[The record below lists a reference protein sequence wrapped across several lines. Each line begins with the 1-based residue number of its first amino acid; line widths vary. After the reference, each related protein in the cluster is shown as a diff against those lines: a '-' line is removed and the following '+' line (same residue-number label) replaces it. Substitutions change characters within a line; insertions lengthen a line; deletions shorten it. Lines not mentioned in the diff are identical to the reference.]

1 MIREPTSSVRHE
13 LLGKLPTG
21 LRTDGDRSLLHTSA
35 PPHST
40 LPTTRPL
47 QRRKASSA
55 SAIAR
60 PLVTATSERTIGS
73 ASASSPT
80 IHVTLPGAIDDNAA
94 NLNFAESSL
103 SDISAGRHCL
113 MQPELRFE
121 HLVELLPTDWQAA
134 LAGDEVEPILGMGG
148 ALVFR
153 VLDSAGGCKYL
164 KLASGLGAR
173 LLTREMARTEWVS
186 SHHIRVP
193 RFLMKTCTRINAV
206 LMTAVPGRHL
216 TLDTDDFLGAVRT
229 MGRGLAR
236 LHALP
241 SANCPF
247 NETPRARLERA
258 REAIEQNLL
267 DASQFDDRNCGI
279 TPSTLYQRLDGAIP
293 ASEDIVVVHG
303 DATLS
308 NMLIGSD
315 GELGFIDCG
324 HSGRSDRYVDLAV
337 IEAELLTEFGR
348 DAVECFHDK
357 YGTRQWDN
365 QKAAF
370 FRDLYELF

>member
-1 MIREPTSSVRHE
+1 MHRGRGFYR
-13 LLGKLPTG
+13 L
-21 LRTDGDRSLLHTSA
+21 DSA
-35 PPHST
+35 KEKH
-40 LPTTRPL
+40 
-47 QRRKASSA
+47 AV
-55 SAIAR
+55 AIADM
-60 PLVTATSERTIGS
+60 E
-73 ASASSPT
+73 
-80 IHVTLPGAIDDNAA
+80 D
-94 NLNFAESSL
+94 
-103 SDISAGRHCL
+103 
-113 MQPELRFE
+113 QLRFE
-121 HLVELLPTDWQAA
+121 NVVELLPPDWQAA
-134 LAGDEVEPILGMGG
+134 LAGDEVEPISGMGE

-153 VLDSAGGCKYL
+153 VLDSDGGCKYL
-164 KLASGLGAR
+164 KLASGLGAQ
-173 LLTREMARTEWVS
+173 LLTQEIARTEWLS

-193 RFLMKTCTRINAV
+193 KFLMKVCTQRVNAV

-216 TLDTDDFLGAVRT
+216 TLDTDDLVEAVHT

-247 NETPRARLERA
+247 DEAPQTRLERA

-267 DASQFDDRNCGI
+267 DASQFDDRNSGF
-279 TPSTLYQRLDGAIP
+279 TPSMLYQRLDSAIP
-293 ASEDIVVVHG
+293 ACEDIVVVHG

-337 IEAELLTEFGR
+337 IEAELVTEFGR
-348 DAVECFHDK
+348 DAAECFNDA
-357 YGTRQWDN
+357 YGMREWDD

>member
-1 MIREPTSSVRHE
+1 MRMTD
-13 LLGKLPTG
+13 KLSAAQA
-21 LRTDGDRSLLHTSA
+21 DR
-35 PPHST
+35 
-40 LPTTRPL
+40 
-47 QRRKASSA
+47 Q
-55 SAIAR
+55 
-60 PLVTATSERTIGS
+60 ATSVLRGAPS
-73 ASASSPT
+73 
-80 IHVTLPGAIDDNAA
+80 LAIDY
-94 NLNFAESSL
+94 SL
-103 SDISAGRHCL
+103 MED
-113 MQPELRFE
+113 QLRFE
-121 HLVELLPTDWQAA
+121 NLVELLPPDWQAA

-164 KLASGLGAR
+164 KLASGLGAQ
-173 LLTREMARTEWVS
+173 LLTQEMARTEWLS

-193 RFLMKTCTRINAV
+193 RFLMKTRTQRVNAV

-216 TLDTDDFLGAVRT
+216 TLDTDDLLGAVHT
-229 MGRGLAR
+229 LGRGLAR

-241 SANCPF
+241 STNCPF
-247 NETPRARLERA
+247 DETPRTRLERA

-267 DASQFDDRNCGI
+267 DASQFDDRNSGL
-279 TPSTLYQRLDGAIP
+279 TPSMLYRRLDGAIP
-293 ASEDIVVVHG
+293 ACEDIVVVHG

-337 IEAELLTEFGR
+337 IEAELLTEFGH
-348 DAVECFHDK
+348 DAAERFNDA
-357 YGTRQWDN
+357 YGIREWDD

>member
-1 MIREPTSSVRHE
+1 ME
-13 LLGKLPTG
+13 
-21 LRTDGDRSLLHTSA
+21 D
-35 PPHST
+35 
-40 LPTTRPL
+40 
-47 QRRKASSA
+47 Q
-55 SAIAR
+55 
-60 PLVTATSERTIGS
+60 
-73 ASASSPT
+73 
-80 IHVTLPGAIDDNAA
+80 
-94 NLNFAESSL
+94 
-103 SDISAGRHCL
+103 
-113 MQPELRFE
+113 LRFE
-121 HLVELLPTDWQAA
+121 NIVRILPPEWQVA

-153 VLDSAGGCKYL
+153 VSDSAGGCKYL
-164 KLASGLGAR
+164 KFACGLGAQ
-173 LLTREMARTEWVS
+173 LLTQEVARTEWLS
-186 SHHIRVP
+186 SHYIRVP
-193 RFLMKTCTRINAV
+193 RILMNTCNQRVSAV

-216 TLDTDDFLGAVRT
+216 ALDTDDLLGAVHT

-247 NETPRARLERA
+247 DETPRARLRRA

-267 DASQFDDRNCGI
+267 DASQFDDRNYGF
-279 TPSTLYQRLDGAIP
+279 TPAMLHQRLDSAIP
-293 ASEDIVVVHG
+293 ANEDIVVVHG

-315 GELGFIDCG
+315 GQLGFIDCG

-337 IEAELLTEFGR
+337 IAAELLTEFGR
-348 DAVECFHDK
+348 DAAACFNDA
-357 YGTRQWDN
+357 YGVREWDD